1 MSRADWKRGRF
12 SATEES
18 ERIDRGLRAWQ
29 RHAGDVIAYWRYSH
43 TRSVSHDIYDEGD
56 EGGLAYDGP
65 WAVPVLHATHT
76 EMGDQEGDRGFYTV
90 DTLEVSAAFAQIQK
104 IGITQADIHNDWYLR
119 DRIAYDGRL
128 FRITQMSILGQIR
141 RQDVLVSITAV
152 EVKPDELTADAV
164 FAQYIPAAG
173 AGER

>member
-12 SATEES
+12 STIEETD
-18 ERIDRGLRAWQ
+18 RIDRGLRAWQ
-29 RHAGDVIAYWRYSH
+29 QHAGDIIAWWRFSH
-43 TRSVSHDIYDEGD
+43 TRSAVNDIYDEGD

-65 WAVPVLHATHT
+65 WAVPCLHATHV
-76 EMGDQEGDRGFYTV
+76 EKGDQELDRGFYTV
-90 DTLEVSAAFAQIQK
+90 DTLEVAASFSQVQK
-104 IGITQADIHNDWYLR
+104 VGLTQADIHNNRYLR

-128 FRITQMSILGQIR
+128 FRLNEMSILGQIR

-152 EVKPDELTADAV
+152 EVKPDEITADSV
-164 FAQYIPAAG
+164 FARYIPAPG

>member
-12 SATEES
+12 SATEET

-29 RHAGDVIAYWRYSH
+29 RHMGDVISWWRFSH
-43 TRSVSHDIYDEGD
+43 LRSVSHDIYDEGD

-65 WAVPVLHATHT
+65 WPVPVLHATHA
-76 EMGDQEGDRGFYTV
+76 EKGDQESDRGFYTV
-90 DTLEVSAAFAQIQK
+90 DTLEVTASFDQVQK
-104 IGITQADIHNDWYLR
+104 TGITQADIHHDRYLR
-119 DRIAYDGRL
+119 DRVAYDGRL

-141 RQDVLVSITAV
+141 RADVLVSIAAV
-152 EVKPDELTADAV
+152 EVKPDEITADSV
-164 FAQYIPAAG
+164 FAQYIPEQG